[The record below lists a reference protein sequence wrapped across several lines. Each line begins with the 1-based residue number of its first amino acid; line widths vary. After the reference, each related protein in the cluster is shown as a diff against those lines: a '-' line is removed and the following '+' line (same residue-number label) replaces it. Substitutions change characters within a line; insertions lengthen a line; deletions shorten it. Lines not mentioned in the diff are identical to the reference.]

1 MSVTTA
7 EEAREQVIT
16 PPIYRGE
23 YVDCV
28 FALPAGVSFTP
39 GATGLRFALGAAAEA
54 PDIEV
59 TEAATAD
66 GSVSVV
72 DTTSVRVI
80 LEEAATAGLTE
91 GRNRF
96 TLYGTVSSQP
106 RVWAAGNWYVRKGA
120 GTL

>member
-7 EEAREQVIT
+7 EQARNQVVT

-28 FALPAGVSFTP
+28 FALPSGVSFTP
-39 GATGLRFALGAAAEA
+39 GATGLRFAIGRTAEA

-59 TEAATAD
+59 TEAVTAD
-66 GSVSVV
+66 GSVSIVS
-72 DTTSVRVI
+72 TTSVRVI
-80 LEEAATAGLTE
+80 LEEDATDGLTE
-91 GRNRF
+91 GANKY

-106 RVWAAGNWYVRKGA
+106 RVWAAGVWYVRKGA